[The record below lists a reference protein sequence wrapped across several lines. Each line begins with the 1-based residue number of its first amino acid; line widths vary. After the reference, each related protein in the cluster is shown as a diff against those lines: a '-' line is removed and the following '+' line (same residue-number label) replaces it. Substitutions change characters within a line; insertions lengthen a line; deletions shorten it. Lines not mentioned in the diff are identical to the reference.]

1 MGDMPAWM
9 TCMVIRMGD
18 MVGLVALVAW
28 VVY

>member
-9 TCMVIRMGD
+9 TCMVISMGD

-28 VVY
+28 IVY